1 MLVCPRMGELL
12 RYGGVQAACAGAEH
26 DVAARKRAVR
36 RADTPLAAFAVV
48 GGFFNIVFGKQA
60 DVRVVQQP
68 FNQRG
73 RIEPCAHRP
82 EQPILFHGNAGQ
94 LRGFFGA
101 DGAVQ
106 MRVLRLLCQ

>member
-1 MLVCPRMGELL
+1 M
-12 RYGGVQAACAGAEH
+12 
-26 DVAARKRAVR
+26 R
-36 RADTPLAAFAVV
+36 RVDAPLAAFVVV

-60 DVRVVQQP
+60 DVRVRQQP
-68 FNQRG
+68 FDQRG
-73 RIEPCAHRP
+73 RMKPRAHRP
-82 EQPILFHGNAGQ
+82 EQAVLPDGDAGQ